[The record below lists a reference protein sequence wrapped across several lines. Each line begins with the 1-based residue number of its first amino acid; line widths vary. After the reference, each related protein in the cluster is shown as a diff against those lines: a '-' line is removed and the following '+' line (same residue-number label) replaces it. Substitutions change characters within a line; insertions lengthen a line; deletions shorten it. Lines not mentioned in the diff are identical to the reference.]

1 MKTLDIAHVVKS
13 IRDLPALPS
22 IVLDLIASFEQVDV
36 DITTLAEKLS
46 RDQALAAK
54 TLRLANS
61 SFYGLAAKIKTVK
74 QAIVVL
80 GFDSARTLA
89 VASSMIDS
97 FGDGKNEQIDVAAF
111 WRHSI
116 AVALCAKSMARHVG
130 ANQEHAFLAGLLHD
144 IGRLV
149 LAFRF
154 PQQYAQV
161 VAFSESTDTPLRQAE
176 MQVLGTDH
184 DRTGQLLAEAW
195 KFPLVIQLAIGE
207 HHAPGQAGSGD
218 VADIVHVA
226 DALVQALDLGTDAN
240 TAVPVVLDAAWD
252 GIGLTQEQLYEI
264 CRETEGRFEEACR
277 LLM

>member
-1 MKTLDIAHVVKS
+1 MSTLDIAHVVKS

-116 AVALCAKSMARHVG
+116 AVALCAKSIARHLG

-184 DRTGQLLAEAW
+184 DRTGRMLAEAW

-252 GIGLTQEQLYEI
+252 GLRLTQEQLYEI